1 MSISTKKGTEAVPCS
16 IMSCCKKAFVSKTKF
31 ALLCVPVFLYFQILF
46 SFSDMFF
53 AFGATNKSFLP
64 SKSTS
69 IENAAGNKLTAIGVE
84 LDGNAGS
91 TEIISEFEFGVAPP
105 LINKF
110 IFVKE
115 TSPITKSCTPEPS

>member
-16 IMSCCKKAFVSKTKF
+16 IISCCKKAFVSKTKF

-46 SFSDMFF
+46 SFSDTFF

-69 IENAAGNKLTAIGVE
+69 TKYAAGNKLIAIGVE

-91 TEIISEFEFGVAPP
+91 EEIINEFVFGAVPP
-105 LINKF
+105 FINKF
-110 IFVKE
+110 MFEKA
-115 TSPITKSCTPEPS
+115 TSPITKSITPEPS